1 MTSQPILSSF
11 IVSGAILAF
20 PRHLAFCRTPIC
32 QTLLRTPPRTVQAST
47 APRSKDLAPEGS
59 LITAIGSTLRPA
71 LPSGTTALADQPFYQ
86 VQTWQQTSTT
96 TKVVART
103 FNSKYLGLTF
113 EEVT

>member
-1 MTSQPILSSF
+1 M
-11 IVSGAILAF
+11 
-20 PRHLAFCRTPIC
+20 
-32 QTLLRTPPRTVQAST
+32 
-47 APRSKDLAPEGS
+47 
-59 LITAIGSTLRPA
+59 AIGSTLRPA

-86 VQTWQQTSTT
+86 VQAWQQTSTT